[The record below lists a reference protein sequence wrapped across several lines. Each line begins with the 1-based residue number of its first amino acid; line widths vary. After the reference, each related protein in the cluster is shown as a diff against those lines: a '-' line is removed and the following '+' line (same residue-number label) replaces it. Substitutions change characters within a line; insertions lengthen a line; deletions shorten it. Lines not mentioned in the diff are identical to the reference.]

1 MPVAIV
7 TSEKKS
13 ELKQLKRGAKN
24 LSVHIM
30 EDESIEDFLLGKL
43 MEASVKEKGEKKL
56 GDPLKFLRAHGCKI
70 YQTKSSFRNIEV
82 TNHKSQSR

>member
-13 ELKQLKRGAKN
+13 ELKHLKRGSKF

-43 MEASVKEKGEKKL
+43 MEAALKEKGERKM

-70 YQTKSSFRNIEV
+70 
-82 TNHKSQSR
+82 